1 MVVAANLLIAFLA
14 LSTTARRVAVTSRE
28 ETDMAKWTPF
38 RQHEHYRKH
47 HHKHNEKR
55 YEGRDRH

>member
-1 MVVAANLLIAFLA
+1 
-14 LSTTARRVAVTSRE
+14 
-28 ETDMAKWTPF
+28 MAKWTPF